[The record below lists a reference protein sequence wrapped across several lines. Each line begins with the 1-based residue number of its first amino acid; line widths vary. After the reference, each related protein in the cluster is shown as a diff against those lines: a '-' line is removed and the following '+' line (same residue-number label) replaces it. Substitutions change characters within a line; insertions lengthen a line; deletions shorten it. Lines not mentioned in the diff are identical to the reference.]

1 MRVENNIA
9 RIVSSADLTLAGTYD
24 RPLLFGHATIER
36 GELFFEGNR
45 YLVTR
50 GSIDFANP
58 TKIEPFFD
66 IEAETAHAPGQ
77 TYRVTVSV
85 SGTADKMTPNLMS
98 DPPLPEWTC
107 SRPLLGEPV

>member
-66 IEAETAHAPGQ
+66 IEAETRACARSDVPRHGQ
-77 TYRVTVSV
+77 RLRH
-85 SGTADKMTPNLMS
+85 GRQD
-98 DPPLPEWTC
+98 DP
-107 SRPLLGEPV
+107 EPDVGSAVA